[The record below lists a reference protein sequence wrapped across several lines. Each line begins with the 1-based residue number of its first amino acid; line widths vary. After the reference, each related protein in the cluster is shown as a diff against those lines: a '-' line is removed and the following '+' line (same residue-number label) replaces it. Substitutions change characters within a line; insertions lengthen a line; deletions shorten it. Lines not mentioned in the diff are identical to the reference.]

1 MSQTGQITTSLKRC
15 LRSQG
20 LTYRDLAKALNL
32 SESSV
37 KRLFS
42 EQTFSL
48 HRLEEICRFLGMSIY
63 ELSQIAAVHD
73 NNRTSQLSEQQEQA
87 LAADPPLLAYFYLLL
102 IGWKPH
108 RIGRR
113 LDLDEPGQQR
123 CLTRLARLGLIDLM
137 PRKQVR
143 LLTDARIQWRAGGPI
158 RRRYEKQVKNEFI
171 DYYFS
176 GADESLKLEN
186 SELTDASIKILMKR
200 IERLAE
206 EFSELAELDRSIP
219 HEQKRGFGMLLAAR
233 PWTFW
238 NAIEKLPEIG

>member
-1 MSQTGQITTSLKRC
+1 MSQTSQITKALKRC

-20 LTYRDLAKALNL
+20 LTYRDVAAALKL

-48 HRLEEICRFLGMSIY
+48 QRLEEICRFLGMSIY

-73 NNRTSQLSEQQEQA
+73 DNRARQLTEEQEQA
-87 LAADPPLLAYFYLLL
+87 LAADTVLLSYFYLLL

-108 RIGRR
+108 RIGKR
-113 LDLDEPGQQR
+113 LDLDEPGQQL

-137 PRKQVR
+137 PRKKVR

-158 RRRYEKQVKNEFI
+158 RSRYEKRVKSEFI
-171 DYYFS
+171 NYGFNS
-176 GADESLKLEN
+176 ADDKLKLEN
-186 SELTDASIKILMKR
+186 SELTEASIKILLKR
-200 IERLAE
+200 IDRLAE

-238 NAIEKLPEIG
+238 NAIEKLPKAS